1 MEKLPKFEILIVG
14 IIFGMLVIPIHFAE
28 AAEWKLYVGDMPKH
42 WESKFGNLLY
52 HATQYWQNQFPETTF
67 YKVSNLENADF
78 VIQWASEYQSDEK
91 TNTKRLGYYT
101 TNFKNEYGK
110 PYVAIT
116 LGFMTGEGINKKF
129 QLVDEEYALLI
140 TVHEIGHAIG
150 LGHSDNPNN
159 IMYPSIYNYQEWLEL
174 KETSDL
180 QQSSQIQNEITE
192 SNLSDLAEIKSIP
205 TWIKNNAGWWAN
217 NQIDDKTF
225 VGGIQFLIKEGII
238 VHIPETTK
246 SSTGISEDIP
256 IWIKNNAG
264 WWADGMITDG
274 EFLNGIEYLVK
285 NRIIQVN

>member
-1 MEKLPKFEILIVG
+1 
-14 IIFGMLVIPIHFAE
+14 
-28 AAEWKLYVGDMPKH
+28 
-42 WESKFGNLLY
+42 
-52 HATQYWQNQFPETTF
+52 
-67 YKVSNLENADF
+67 
-78 VIQWASEYQSDEK
+78 
-91 TNTKRLGYYT
+91 
-101 TNFKNEYGK
+101 
-110 PYVAIT
+110 
-116 LGFMTGEGINKKF
+116 
-129 QLVDEEYALLI
+129 
-140 TVHEIGHAIG
+140 
-150 LGHSDNPNN
+150 
-159 IMYPSIYNYQEWLEL
+159 MYPSIYNYQEWLEL

-180 QQSSQIQNEITE
+180 QQSSQTQNEITE

-246 SSTGISEDIP
+246 SSTGTSEDIP

-274 EFLNGIEYLVK
+274 EFLNGMKYLVK